1 MADYGLLKIRL
12 TDGRNI
18 KVRGTAT
25 EISSPVSAEA
35 IVNHDGSL
43 DRSFTARAYELSI
56 SFAARDESNNLVNVD
71 ELIRAAPASISVISA
86 AERAIRTY
94 SRAVFIGEASTD
106 LITGEVTGMM
116 VRAEGRQVNNV

>member
-56 SFAARDESNNLVNVD
+56 SFAARDESNNLVNVH
-71 ELIRAAPASISVISA
+71 ELIRAAPASISEITEMLAGAARISSWTFT
-86 AERAIRTY
+86 RLLLS
-94 SRAVFIGEASTD
+94 SRAAKEIESS
-106 LITGEVTGMM
+106 
-116 VRAEGRQVNNV
+116 